1 MLLCPVIGDS
11 AVASSYAALRHGP
24 GDPATVDLQQR
35 SDEGRS
41 QGSVWWGERRVKL
54 QATLCCAAAE
64 TRRAPCNS
72 GTRRFLTG
80 RWEKKKHNAK
90 KIEKQNPGIKASEPR
105 PLSVILSAEVIREN
119 AQNLQS
125 SGLSQQKG
133 GDKEVDS
140 LLSLRLPRPALP
152 TS

>member
-1 MLLCPVIGDS
+1 MLRSPVIGGS
-11 AVASSYAALRHGP
+11 AVAPQRGA
-24 GDPATVDLQQR
+24 DEPATVDLRRR
-35 SDEGRS
+35 SDE
-41 QGSVWWGERRVKL
+41 GERRVKL
-54 QATLCCAAAE
+54 QATLCCAVAE
-64 TRRAPCNS
+64 TRSAPCNS
-72 GTRRFLTG
+72 TLFDRQV
-80 RWEKKKHNAK
+80 KKKK
-90 KIEKQNPGIKASEPR
+90 KTPKETEKQNPGIKASEPR

-140 LLSLRLPRPALP
+140 LLSLRLLQPAPP

>member
-1 MLLCPVIGDS
+1 M
-11 AVASSYAALRHGP
+11 
-24 GDPATVDLQQR
+24 
-35 SDEGRS
+35 
-41 QGSVWWGERRVKL
+41 
-54 QATLCCAAAE
+54 CCAAAG

-72 GTRRFLTG
+72 GTQRSLTG
-80 RWEKKKHNAK
+80 RWEKKKTK
-90 KIEKQNPGIKASEPR
+90 EREKQNPGIKASEPR